1 MFDILNF
8 QGSQTDDSLPD
19 VVDVLLNNGPPDQ
32 NVVEQEE
39 MSPLTSLLISLDQ
52 KPLSE
57 EQSGS
62 IVQ

>member
-8 QGSQTDDSLPD
+8 QWSQTDDSLPD

-39 MSPLTSLLISLDQ
+39 MSPLTSVFVSLD
-52 KPLSE
+52 KEPLSE
-57 EQSGS
+57 E
-62 IVQ
+62 

>member
-39 MSPLTSLLISLDQ
+39 MSSLTSVFVSLD
-52 KPLSE
+52 KEPLSE
-57 EQSGS
+57 E
-62 IVQ
+62 

>member
-8 QGSQTDDSLPD
+8 QGSQTDNSLPD

-39 MSPLTSLLISLDQ
+39 MSPLTSVFVSLD
-52 KPLSE
+52 KEPLSE
-57 EQSGS
+57 E
-62 IVQ
+62 